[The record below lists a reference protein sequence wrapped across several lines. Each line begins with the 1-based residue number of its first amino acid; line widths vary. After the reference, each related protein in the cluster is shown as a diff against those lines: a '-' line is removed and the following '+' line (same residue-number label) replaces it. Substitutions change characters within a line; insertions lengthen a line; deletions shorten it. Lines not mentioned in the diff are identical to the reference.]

1 LTEGRGCLI
10 WEGMTSHWLLGIRGQ
25 VPRSAGIVLG
35 AVPIL
40 IVLALWYAV
49 TYGPVEQRRVSPT
62 ILPSPAEVAHSVPE
76 LIGRRHL
83 FHNALISLKRVGLGY
98 LTALCVVFPLGILMG
113 AFGSAR
119 STFAPLTTA
128 SGYIPIATLVPLT
141 MSWFGIDDFQKIMFL
156 AIAFGIYLLPMIV
169 SAIEDVPD
177 VYLRTAYT
185 LGASRATVVFR
196 VLVPVALPAIWH
208 GMRLA
213 FGVGWTYLVLT
224 EVVSFSSDDAGL
236 GVLIGI
242 SQRRGPREHI
252 YLVIFAITVIAWI
265 ADIVWAR
272 VGEWLFPYKGE
283 RR

>member
-1 LTEGRGCLI
+1 
-10 WEGMTSHWLLGIRGQ
+10 MTGHWLLGIRGQ

-35 AVPIL
+35 TVPIL
-40 IVLALWYAV
+40 LLLGLWWAV
-49 TYGPVEQRRVSPT
+49 TAGPVEQRRVSPT
-62 ILPSPAEVAHSVPE
+62 ILPNPAEVVQSVPD
-76 LIGRRHL
+76 LLGRRQL
-83 FHNALISLKRVGLGY
+83 FHNALISLKRIVQGY
-98 LTALCVVFPLGILMG
+98 LVALCVVLPLGILMG
-113 AFGSAR
+113 AFGSFR

-128 SGYIPIATLVPLT
+128 SGYIPIASLVPLT
-141 MSWFGIDDFQKIMFL
+141 MSWFGTDDFQKIMFL

-185 LGASRATVVFR
+185 LGASRWTVIFR
-196 VLVPVALPAIWH
+196 VLVPVALPAIWQ

-224 EVVSFSSDDAGL
+224 EVVTFSAQDAGL
-236 GVLIGI
+236 GVLIAM

-252 YLVIFAITVIAWI
+252 YLVIVAITVIAWI
-265 ADIVWAR
+265 ADLAWTR
-272 VGEWLFPYKGE
+272 LGMLLFPYKGE